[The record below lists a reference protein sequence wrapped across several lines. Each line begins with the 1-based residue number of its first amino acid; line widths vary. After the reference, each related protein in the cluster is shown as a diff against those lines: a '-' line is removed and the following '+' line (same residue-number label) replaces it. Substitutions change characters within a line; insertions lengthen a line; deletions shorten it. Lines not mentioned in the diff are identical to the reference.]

1 MGDLKADVLDIAA
14 IAAACPEALQEKC
27 FELLLQDYLQSRR
40 GLAGPIQD
48 VPVNAEGEIQDR
60 GDSESDEKSTDDA
73 AQEDIAPADLHVKT
87 RRFLQKY
94 NLSIEDI
101 NQIFYKE
108 GSLIL
113 PLYDDLRTTR
123 MAETQIRIAL
133 LQALRNAIDT
143 GEFEFSGEDIRSE
156 CQARK
161 SYDAGN
167 FTANFKNNASLFDGF
182 EKYDRNAPLIRLAE
196 DGRKELAELMRE
208 LQ

>member
-1 MGDLKADVLDIAA
+1 MDDLKADVLEIAA

-27 FELLLQDYLQSRR
+27 FELLLQDYLQRR
-40 GLAGPIQD
+40 QGPAAPSHEVAVD
-48 VPVNAEGEIQDR
+48 AEGESRER
-60 GDSESDEKSTDDA
+60 GHSESDETSTDDA
-73 AQEDIAPADLHVKT
+73 GQEDIALVDLHVKT

-108 GSLIL
+108 GSSIL

-143 GEFEFSGEDIRSE
+143 GEFEFSGEDVRSE

-167 FTANFKNNASLFDGF
+167 FTANFKNNASLFEGF
-182 EKYDRNAPLIRLAE
+182 EKYDRSAPLIRLAE

>member
-1 MGDLKADVLDIAA
+1 MDDLKADVLEIAA

-27 FELLLQDYLQSRR
+27 FELLLQYYLQRR
-40 GLAGPIQD
+40 QGPAAPSHEVAVD
-48 VPVNAEGEIQDR
+48 AEGESRER
-60 GDSESDEKSTDDA
+60 GQTESDATPTDDA
-73 AQEDIAPADLHVKT
+73 GQEDIALVDLHVKT

-108 GSLIL
+108 GSSIL

-143 GEFEFSGEDIRSE
+143 GEFEFSGEDVRSE

-167 FTANFKNNASLFDGF
+167 FTANFKNNASLFEGF
-182 EKYDRNAPLIRLAE
+182 EKYDRSAPLIRLAE